1 MIKGKELNLLLKAIA
16 KEQIRSEKFDDFQKL
31 CKANGMT
38 PKEVFAH
45 FIDLE
50 SVGEAV
56 EGSLSGN
63 EKGE

>member
-1 MIKGKELNLLLKAIA
+1 MIKGKELNLILKAIG
-16 KEQIRSEKFDDFQKL
+16 KDQIKSEKFDDFQKL

-50 SVGEAV
+50 SV
-56 EGSLSGN
+56 EGTLSST
-63 EKGE
+63 EKGDTK